1 MLILTLANVCV
12 GYYTVEEKLNK
23 NYFYWLFESRSNPS
37 TDPLIMWLTGGP
49 GCSSQLALLSENGPC
64 SVTADGMST
73 VNNPFS
79 WNTNAN
85 IMWVDQP
92 AGVGYSYGVKNDKNE
107 TMVK

>member
-1 MLILTLANVCV
+1 
-12 GYYTVEEKLNK
+12 
-23 NYFYWLFESRSNPS
+23 
-37 TDPLIMWLTGGP
+37 MWLTGGP

-107 TMVK
+107 TMVKLTN